1 MSIHTVAPDPHFE
14 EDCKYYA
21 ELSAKENAKALRRA
35 RDARIGY
42 SFLAFILLLIV
53 LAVAFG

>member
-1 MSIHTVAPDPHFE
+1 MSIRVAKPDPHYE
-14 EDCKYYA
+14 EDRKYYA
-21 ELSAKENAKALRRA
+21 ELAAKENAKALRRA

-42 SFLAFILLLIV
+42 AFLTFVFLLIV